1 MFTTD
6 ALRLGSFVM
15 DWYRVAFIL
24 GTVVFTYLAG
34 RRGRTLERAAWW
46 ALLAALLAGRVG
58 YLFSYR
64 SGLSGLGIGGL
75 LRALLDLR
83 TGGFAWVWALPAAV
97 LTAGLL
103 ARRATVG
110 LLAPLLGALAI
121 GLVPLFLRPASSVSE
136 FPKATPMVRLEG
148 NGQTSE
154 VTFAS
159 VGTPTLVNVWATW
172 CPPCRLEMPLL
183 TDFAKQGYPIAF
195 IDSRESSTAVQGFM
209 SQIGFT
215 GASFIDRGE
224 VGRALGIVG
233 FPTTLLVG
241 AGGKVLERHFGPLD
255 RAQLTALFARNKVG
269 PKETQ
274 SGTVPMLATVP
285 DWAAGHRGR

>member
-6 ALRLGSFVM
+6 ALKLGSFVM

-24 GTVVFTYLAG
+24 GAAVFTYLAG
-34 RRGRTLERAAWW
+34 RRGGTLERAAWW

-64 SGLSGLGIGGL
+64 SGLSGLGLGGL

-83 TGGFAWVWALPAAV
+83 TGGFAWAWALPAAV
-97 LTAGLL
+97 VTAGIL
-103 ARRATVG
+103 ARRAAAG

-121 GLVPLFLRPASSVSE
+121 GLVPLLLRPASGVSDV
-136 FPKATPMVRLEG
+136 PKATPMVRLEG
-148 NGQTSE
+148 SGRTSQ

-159 VGTPTLVNVWATW
+159 VATPTLVNVWATW

-183 TDFAKQGYPIAF
+183 TDFARQGYPIAF
-195 IDSRESSTAVQGFM
+195 IDSQESPAAVQGFM
-209 SQIGFT
+209 TKIGFT
-215 GASFIDRGE
+215 GPSFIDRGE
-224 VGRALGIVG
+224 MGRALGIVG

-241 AGGKVLERHFGPLD
+241 ADGKVLERHFGPLD

-269 PKETQ
+269 PQKAHT
-274 SGTVPMLATVP
+274 GTPPVLA
-285 DWAAGHRGR
+285 AAPNTFDRNPGK

>member
-1 MFTTD
+1 MFTTA

-24 GTVVFTYLAG
+24 GVAVFTYLAG
-34 RRGRTLERAAWW
+34 RRDGRLERAAWW
-46 ALLAALLAGRVG
+46 ALLAALLPGRLG

-64 SGLSGLGIGGL
+64 SGLQNLGLGDL

-83 TGGFAWVWALPAAV
+83 TGGFAWAWALPAAV
-97 LTAGLL
+97 LTAAIL
-103 ARRATVG
+103 ARRAALG

-121 GLVPLFLRPASSVSE
+121 GLVPLLLRPVSSVSE
-136 FPKATPMVRLEG
+136 VPEATPMVRLEDS
-148 NGQTSE
+148 GQTSQ

-159 VGTPTLVNVWATW
+159 VATPTLVNVWATW

-183 TDFAKQGYPIAF
+183 ADFAAQGYPIAF
-195 IDSRESSTAVQGFM
+195 IDSRESPAVVQGFM

-224 VGRALGIVG
+224 VGRAWGSSAS
-233 FPTTLLVG
+233 PPPCWS
-241 AGGKVLERHFGPLD
+241 R
-255 RAQLTALFARNKVG
+255 RTARCWNVISGHWTAR
-269 PKETQ
+269 
-274 SGTVPMLATVP
+274 S
-285 DWAAGHRGR
+285 